1 VLGDAGSIGSI
12 ADASNTSIIEP
23 DSIFLLLKPW
33 LLYNFWNVHALQDR
47 LLSSTDFITTNT
59 RQQTITTIQYRAA
72 TRISFPLARAKIQPA
87 RGPPLPYLTFLRG
100 PALLSVLGFRSS
112 PFRSFRSYGLASVRM
127 LGVVVVDVLAGCAR
141 SCVHKTSED
150 AQTAR
155 LAMISVSNALIVS
168 DLSFTQLAVEW

>member
-23 DSIFLLLKPW
+23 DSILLLLKPW
-33 LLYNFWNVHALQDR
+33 LLYNIWNVHALQDR

-100 PALLSVLGFRSS
+100 PALLSVLGSGPALSAAFEAMGWPRSECW
-112 PFRSFRSYGLASVRM
+112 A
-127 LGVVVVDVLAGCAR
+127 
-141 SCVHKTSED
+141 
-150 AQTAR
+150 
-155 LAMISVSNALIVS
+155 
-168 DLSFTQLAVEW
+168 